1 LPDIVGVLPG
11 GKALYIEVKTA
22 TGRLSPH
29 QEKFLSILENAGAVA
44 FVARSVEDV
53 MQRLSIKERAI

>member
-1 LPDIVGVLPG
+1 MPDIVGVLPG
-11 GKALYIEVKTA
+11 GKALYIEVKTE

-29 QEKFLSILENAGAVA
+29 QEKFLNNLELSGAVA

-53 MQRLSIKERAI
+53 MQRLSIKERVI